1 MQKIN
6 WDKLFKDYVVSLS
19 GKKRLLL
26 HACCAPCSSSVLE
39 RVTPYFDVTLFFYNP
54 NITDK
59 KEYEYRLSE
68 LYRFVSTVYG
78 DKVKILEGEYNAEK
92 FYDLAKG
99 LEDLPEGGNR
109 CFKCYYDR
117 LFETAKTAKVGLYD
131 CYCTTLSVSP
141 YKNADKLNEIGQQ
154 ISKEI
159 GVDFLP
165 SDFKKGQGYV
175 RSIELSKEYD
185 LYRQN
190 YCGCEFSRQAALK
203 KQIN

>member
-1 MQKIN
+1 MQKVN
-6 WDKLFKDYVVSLS
+6 YDKLFKDYVSSLS

-54 NITDK
+54 NITDS

-68 LYRFVSTVYG
+68 LHRFVSAVYG
-78 DKVKILEGEYNAEK
+78 DKVKILEGEYNAER
-92 FYDLAKG
+92 FYNLAKG
-99 LEDLPEGGNR
+99 LESLPEGGSR
-109 CFKCYYDR
+109 CFNCYYDR
-117 LFETAKTAKVGLYD
+117 LMETAKTAKVGLYD

-175 RSIELSKEYD
+175 RSIELSKEYG

-190 YCGCEFSRQAALK
+190 YCGCEFSRQVVLK